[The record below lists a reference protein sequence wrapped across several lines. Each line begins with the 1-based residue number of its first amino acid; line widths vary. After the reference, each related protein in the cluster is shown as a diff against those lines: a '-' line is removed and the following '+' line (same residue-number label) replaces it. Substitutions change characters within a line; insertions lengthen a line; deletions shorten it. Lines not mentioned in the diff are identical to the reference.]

1 MTMGGAMSITELD
14 VAQEQVQVTVSGQ
27 LSPRLQRIKADFQ
40 ATKPSISVDRARAYT
55 EVYKENPGLPQV
67 LLRAKGFA
75 RACDTARVSV
85 FPEELI
91 VGHPA
96 GRKRA
101 GIMTP
106 ENAWRWIAAELDTF
120 STRPQDPYE
129 IDDADKAVVRDE
141 IVPFWRGRSVD
152 EIVCAEIEQLG
163 LAAIS
168 LETGVI
174 DAENKSCYGA
184 GEVAPGF
191 EAIVLKKGLQGIKD
205 DAFEQLSTY
214 DRARP
219 DHIDKIYFLQAVI
232 TCCDAVMRLAARYAA
247 HAAALASVESSAERK
262 AELEAIAE
270 TCARVP
276 ANPPRSF
283 QEALQSVWFVIAA
296 AMLEENQQSIGSPGR
311 VDQYLLSYLRQ
322 DVLDG
327 RLSAEEARELMCC
340 FLMKFAET
348 PWLLSEAGAK
358 YYAGYTTFS
367 NVCVGG
373 QKREGGDATNELTY
387 LVIDCIKALRMH
399 QPSLSVRIHN
409 GSPTEYL
416 RRIVDLIKAGLGF
429 PACHFDDASIK
440 MLLAKGV
447 TVEDARDFTVMG
459 CVEPSLAG
467 KMSQWTTACYV
478 SVPMAIEFA
487 MTNGRHRLSGQQL
500 GLETGDPV
508 GFSAFAE
515 FEAAVEQQ
523 LRHLAGACGTIS
535 VVSQRAHKAYMPKP
549 FVSCLMEGCV
559 ESGQDLM
566 DGGAVYNWGPGLVWV
581 GLADYADSMAAV
593 KSLVYEQGL
602 TSMEELEAALDSDF
616 VGYENLR
623 HACLQ
628 VPKYGNDDDFADG
641 FARDAVG
648 FVGKTMGELRGLY
661 APMGA
666 AGITA
671 SANTPQGLNVG
682 ALPSG
687 RRAGTP
693 LADGVSPSQGADRRG
708 PTSAIKSADKI
719 NQEAWNIGLLQ
730 NMKFEPSA
738 FGGEDGDLNLVAL
751 LRTHS
756 QLGGAHIQFNYVSRS
771 ELLDA
776 QLHPEEHA
784 SLMVRVAGYSAY
796 FVDLCKE
803 IQDDIIN
810 RTAQTSWS

>member
-1 MTMGGAMSITELD
+1 MSIKEID
-14 VAQEQVQVTVSGQ
+14 VAVEPMELVDSGK
-27 LSPRLQRIKADFQ
+27 LSLRLQRIKADFQ
-40 ATKPSISVDRARAYT
+40 ATKPSISFDRARAYT
-55 EVYKENPGLPQV
+55 EAYKENPGLPSV

-75 RACDTARVSV
+75 RACDTARVSI
-85 FPEELI
+85 FAEELI

-101 GIMTP
+101 GILTP
-106 ENAWRWIAAELDTF
+106 ENAWRWVAAELDTCA
-120 STRPQDPYE
+120 TRPQDPYDVDE
-129 IDDADKAVVRDE
+129 ADKAVFRDE

-163 LAAIS
+163 LKPIS
-168 LETGVI
+168 LDTGVI

-191 EAIVLKKGLQGIKD
+191 AEIVLKKGLLGIRD
-205 DAFEQLSTY
+205 DAFARLSAY
-214 DRARP
+214 DRSNP
-219 DHIDKIYFLQAVI
+219 DHIDRIYFLEAVI
-232 TCCDAVMRLAARYAA
+232 ICCDAVVRFSERYAA
-247 HAAALASVESSAERK
+247 HAASLAAVESSPQRRS
-262 AELEAIAE
+262 ELEAIANGC
-270 TCARVP
+270 TRVP
-276 ANPPRSF
+276 AHPPRTF
-283 QEALQSVWFVIAA
+283 REALQSVWFVIAA

-311 VDQYLLSYLRQ
+311 VDQYLLPYLRR
-322 DVLDG
+322 DVDDG
-327 RLSAEEARELMCC
+327 RLSMEDARELMCS

-348 PWLLSEAGAK
+348 PWLLSEGGAK

-409 GSPTEYL
+409 GSPTAYL
-416 RRIVDLIKAGLGF
+416 RKVVDLIKAGLGF

-447 TVEDARDFTVMG
+447 SPEDARDYTVMG
-459 CVEPSLAG
+459 CVEPSIVG

-478 SVPMAIEFA
+478 SLPLAIEFA
-487 MTNGRHRLSGQQL
+487 MTNGRHLLSGERL
-500 GLETGDPV
+500 GLETGDPA
-508 GFSAFAE
+508 GFETYAE
-515 FEAAVEQQ
+515 FEAAVERQ
-523 LRHLAGACGTIS
+523 LCHLAAASGSIS
-535 VVSQRAHKAYMPKP
+535 VLSQRAHRDYMPKP

-559 ESGQDLM
+559 ESGRDLM

-581 GLADYADSMAAV
+581 GLADYANSMAAV
-593 KSLVYEQGL
+593 KELVYEHGF
-602 TSMEELEAALDSDF
+602 TTIDELAEALGSDF
-616 VGYENLR
+616 VGHDDLR
-623 HACLQ
+623 HACLR
-628 VPKYGNDDDFADG
+628 VPKYGNDDDTVDC
-641 FARDAVG
+641 FARDAVA
-648 FVGKTMGELRGLY
+648 FVAKTMGELRGLY
-661 APMGA
+661 GPMGA

-671 SANTPQGLNVG
+671 SANTPQGLGVG

-687 RRAGTP
+687 RLAGTP
-693 LADGVSPSQGADRRG
+693 LADGVSPSQGTDRRG
-708 PTSAIKSADKI
+708 PTAAIKSADKI

-730 NMKFEPSA
+730 NMKFEPSM
-738 FGGEDGDLNLVAL
+738 FGGEDGDGNLIAL

-771 ELLDA
+771 ELLEA
-776 QLHPEEHA
+776 QVHPEEHA

-810 RTAQTSWS
+810 RTAQASWS